1 MASEGKPGRAQ
12 GSADSKP
19 GVKKPAPRGGHSP
32 GARGGLSLDSEQS
45 ARLMIFSAVAL
56 VVIIAAGLLVFG
68 YWYSVVRPRNRTV
81 LRVENISVSY
91 TAMKRR
97 MAYEFL
103 TNTNYQTQTGA
114 QILPEATYQTLLNEL
129 TEITQAE
136 GKLGI
141 TVDDATVD
149 QQLRTRIGVA
159 VAADQRTFADALR
172 KELDKTGLTESELR
186 RLVRTDTITSKIKD
200 KYKAE
205 VPAVLQQS
213 KIEMISTQTE
223 AAAKQ
228 AIDRINAGED
238 FATVAK
244 AVSKE
249 ADVQTTGGLHDYG
262 PQGSFNAAYDDYA
275 FSGEIGKLSAP
286 LSSGGTNAVFYVVR
300 VVDRSDQPVKDS
312 EKPTIADKQYADWLK
327 NTQDELQ
334 SAGKITR
341 AWEQQAQNDAL
352 NAVIAGAGPKLVAQ
366 KQKQQQDQQ
375 KAQDVRQTTVAQL
388 TASPA
393 VASTPVPGAT
403 AGASTPD
410 QGQSSSPVAPSL
422 PVAPGSN
429 GQ

>member
-1 MASEGKPGRAQ
+1 MASQGKPGRAQ
-12 GSADSKP
+12 GSAESKP
-19 GVKKPAPRGGHSP
+19 GARKPAPRDGQAPS
-32 GARGGLSLDSEQS
+32 ARGGLSFDSEQS
-45 ARLMIFSAVAL
+45 ARLLIFGAVAL
-56 VVIIAAGLLVFG
+56 VVIVAAGLLVFG

-103 TNTNYQTQTGA
+103 TNTNYQTQTGV

-129 TEITQAE
+129 TDITQAE

-159 VAADQRTFADALR
+159 AAADQRTFADGLR
-172 KELDKTGLTESELR
+172 KELEKTGLTESELR
-186 RLVRTDTITSKIKD
+186 RLVRTDAITSSIKT
-200 KYKAE
+200 KYTAE
-205 VPAVLQQS
+205 VPTVLLQS
-213 KIEMISTQTE
+213 KVEVIATQTE
-223 AAAKQ
+223 ADAKQ
-228 AIDRINAGED
+228 AVDRINAGED

-249 ADVQTTGGLHDYG
+249 TDVQTTGGLHDYG
-262 PQGSFNAAYDDYA
+262 PQGSFNSAYDDYA

-286 LSSGGTNAVFYVVR
+286 LSSGGTNAAFYVVR
-300 VVDRSDQPVKDS
+300 VIDRSDQPVKES
-312 EKPTIADKQYADWLK
+312 QKPTIADKQYADWLK

-334 SAGKITR
+334 SAGQITR
-341 AWEQQAQNDAL
+341 AWEQQAQSDAL
-352 NAVIAGAGPKLVAQ
+352 NAVIADAGPKLVAQ
-366 KQKQQQDQQ
+366 KQKDQQDQQ
-375 KAQDVRQTTVAQL
+375 KAQEVRQTTVAQL

-393 VASTPVPGAT
+393 VASTPAPDAT
-403 AGASTPD
+403 TVASTPD
-410 QGQSSSPVAPSL
+410 QGQSSSPVAPSQ

>member
-1 MASEGKPGRAQ
+1 MASQGKPGRAQ
-12 GSADSKP
+12 GPAESKP
-19 GVKKPAPRGGHSP
+19 GVRKPATRGGQAS
-32 GARGGLSLDSEQS
+32 GGRGGLSLDSEQS
-45 ARLMIFSAVAL
+45 ARLLIFGVVAL
-56 VVIIAAGLLVFG
+56 VVIVAAGFLVFG

-103 TNTNYQTQTGA
+103 TNTNYQTQTGV

-136 GKLGI
+136 GKLGV

-159 VAADQRTFADALR
+159 AAADQRTFADGLR

-186 RLVRTDTITSKIKD
+186 RLVRTDVITSKLKD
-200 KYKAE
+200 KFKAD

-213 KIEMISTQTE
+213 KIEIISTQTE
-223 AAAKQ
+223 ADAKQ

-262 PQGSFNAAYDDYA
+262 PPGSFNAAYDDYA

-286 LSSGGTNAVFYVVR
+286 LSSGGTNAAFYVVR
-300 VVDRSDQPVKDS
+300 VIDRSDQPVKDS
-312 EKPTIADKQYADWLK
+312 QKPTIADKQYADWLK
-327 NTQDELQ
+327 NTQEELQ

-341 AWEQQAQNDAL
+341 AWEQQAQADAL
-352 NAVIAGAGPKLVAQ
+352 NAVVADAGPKLVAQ
-366 KQKQQQDQQ
+366 KQKDQQDQQ
-375 KAQDVRQTTVAQL
+375 KAQEVRQTTVAQL

-393 VASTPVPGAT
+393 VASTPAPDAT
-403 AGASTPD
+403 AAASTPD
-410 QGQSSSPVAPSL
+410 QGQSSSPVAPSQ